1 MGGVPHDES
10 APDLVHPVVGFRL
23 WRVDDAGLW
32 SLYHDERWCRGRQ
45 TARCAAGRLAQH
57 DEPSPAHSCTCG
69 IYAWYEPCPRLA
81 WAGSDTLVGGAVVLW
96 GRMELHGTGMRAQH
110 AMVVALALPLTHG
123 AKRRRIVSVAESL
136 EADTVPA
143 RRLIAAAKRH
153 GEPIP
158 CELKPGFA
166 PVRAGGAVPRD
177 ARAEWPDPR
186 TAGHATGPR
195 SPRSPRQR
203 SRD

>member
-1 MGGVPHDES
+1 MGGVRHDES

-32 SLYHDERWCRGRQ
+32 SLYHDERWSRGRQ

-143 RRLIAAAKRH
+143 RRLIATAKRH

-158 CELKPGFA
+158 CELKPGFV
-166 PVRAGGAVPRD
+166 PVRAGGVVPRD

-186 TAGHATGPR
+186 TAGRATGPR